1 MKDRIIIVT
10 FFSLLSNLIWAQKS
24 PIEIVSAKTAEIV
37 NIKGSELTKLIGAV
51 ALKQS
56 GTFLYCDSALF
67 YEKLNRVEAFSNVKL
82 IHQDT
87 ITITGNYLNYD
98 GNSKMAFVDEN
109 VKLNDRTLLLETEKL
124 EFDLNRQIGYYQNG
138 GKITS
143 GQSILK
149 SVKGNYY
156 SELNEFYFQKNVKID
171 HPDYNVIC
179 DTLMYQT
186 RLKIANFYGPTTISS
201 KTEQIK
207 CSNGWYNTVTDQ
219 SQFSKKTILHAEGK
233 ILNSDSLYYDR
244 KRQFGS
250 AFRNVVLF
258 DSVQQ
263 ITLFGNYG
271 QVNGKLKKALVTNK
285 ALAIKIQN
293 KKDSI
298 FLLADT
304 LFLMQEKPKQKACVL
319 AYKNVKVYKQNL
331 QSIAD
336 SAAYMNLD
344 SCLTL
349 YGNPLIWSG
358 KTQMSS
364 DTVLFLFKSS
374 KLDSAFFL
382 GNAFFANQEKTV
394 HFNQLKGKNCFAKFD
409 SANIDLLNV
418 SGNAQSIYYAKED
431 SVNYIGVNLINC
443 GEMTYFFEKGELK
456 RVVSLFNPEGKIY
469 PLDALKPHELK
480 LKGFKWS
487 LLNRPQKPVFQ
498 Y

>member
-1 MKDRIIIVT
+1 MKNRILIVT
-10 FFSLLSNLIWAQKS
+10 LFSLFTSFIWAQKS

-37 NIKGSELTKLIGAV
+37 NIKGSELTKLIGEV

-56 GTFLYCDSALF
+56 GTMLYCDSALF
-67 YEKLNRVEAFSNVKL
+67 YEKSNRVEAFSNVKL

-98 GNSKMAFVDEN
+98 GNSKMAYVDEH
-109 VKLNDRTLLLETEKL
+109 VKLNDRTMLLETEKL
-124 EFDLNRQIGYYQNG
+124 EFDLNKQIGYYQNG

-149 SVKGNYY
+149 SEIGNYY

-171 HPDYNVIC
+171 NPDYNVVC

-186 RLKIANFYGPTTISS
+186 RLKVANFYGPTTISS

-207 CSNGWYNTVTDQ
+207 CSNGWYNTLTDQ
-219 SQFSKKTILHAEGK
+219 SQFSKKTTLYAEGK
-233 ILNSDSLYYDR
+233 ILNADSLNYDR

-250 AFRNVVLF
+250 AFRKVSLF

-263 ITLFGNYG
+263 VTLYGNYG
-271 QVNGKLKKALVTNK
+271 QVNGKLKKAHVTQQ
-285 ALAIKIQN
+285 ALALKIQN
-293 KKDSI
+293 KNDSV
-298 FLLADT
+298 FLMADT
-304 LFLMQEKPKQKACVL
+304 LFLMQERPKQKACVL
-319 AYKNVKVYKQNL
+319 AYKNVKVFKQNL

-336 SAAYMNLD
+336 SAAYLNLD

-349 YGNPLIWSG
+349 YGNPLVWSG
-358 KTQMSS
+358 KTQMNA
-364 DTVLFLFKSS
+364 DTVLFILKSS
-374 KLDSAFFL
+374 KLDSAVFL

-409 SANIDLLNV
+409 SVNIHLLNV

-487 LLNRPQKPVFQ
+487 ALKRPQKPVIQ
-498 Y
+498 P